1 MSFWIKLPPVM
12 RSSWTGRPLE
22 LPGAVQRTLSVGHKP
37 TDQWHASVA
46 MPQVGAKTRPRAED
60 AWTFPTARTAFVQSG
75 MQVQRCK
82 PGAWIEWDGI
92 VLVRYFPVAGDFFV
106 TGRHAPPH
114 VDRRADRC
122 GPSHV
127 M

>member
-1 MSFWIKLPPVM
+1 
-12 RSSWTGRPLE
+12 
-22 LPGAVQRTLSVGHKP
+22 
-37 TDQWHASVA
+37 
-46 MPQVGAKTRPRAED
+46 
-60 AWTFPTARTAFVQSG
+60 

-82 PGAWIEWDGI
+82 PRVWIEWDGI

-122 GPSHV
+122 GPSDV
-127 M
+127 IQGMAERDRFLNAERQFKNIEVDCAFE